1 LLIDNRKNELLSYLG
16 EQQDV
21 AMKDTATD
29 ESKKEIPRLPEID
42 IYLHL
47 LVMIYLLDN
56 QKFEQVGIYEDILSG
71 G

>member
-1 LLIDNRKNELLSYLG
+1 
-16 EQQDV
+16 
-21 AMKDTATD
+21 MKDTAAD

>member
-16 EQQDV
+16 EHQDV
-21 AMKDTATD
+21 AMKDTAAD